1 MLTKYF
7 FTLGLLFLFLGCETD
22 YPVYSDFC
30 SKEKNSS
37 ITCLKYDVFM
47 DAKDKK
53 SIKEKLGLNENKFCN
68 FSLKLTKY
76 YVGKCSNPDVKSRG
90 VGSNGYIRMEIIEK
104 GKCYFRAQ
112 NEFDSDEKG
121 AFFRVLERIKKSIIK

>member
-1 MLTKYF
+1 MLKKCF
-7 FTLGLLFLFLGCETD
+7 FTLSLLFLFLGCETD
-22 YPVYSDFC
+22 YPVYSGFC

-37 ITCLKYDVFM
+37 IACLKYDVFM

-53 SIKEKLGLNENKFCN
+53 SIKEKLGLNENKSCD

-90 VGSNGYIRMEIIEK
+90 VGSNGYIRMEIIKK

-121 AFFRVLERIKKSIIK
+121 AFLRVLERIKKSLLK

>member
-1 MLTKYF
+1 MFKKF
-7 FTLGLLFLFLGCETD
+7 FFILSLLFLFWGCETD
-22 YPVYSDFC
+22 YPVYSGFC
-30 SKEKNSS
+30 SKEKSKPIS
-37 ITCLKYDVFM
+37 CLKYDIFM
-47 DAKDKK
+47 DSQDKK
-53 SIKEKLGLNENKFCN
+53 TIEKKLIFKESKSCD

-121 AFFRVLERIKKSIIK
+121 AFFRVLERIKKSLVK